1 MHGCEGNSTM
11 TNDETTIPQPVNY
24 IADEWCECETVHD
37 AWNVDP
43 NTREPVHRA
52 VTTAPGELE
61 RALQHA
67 ERVYDTGR
75 WDDGARQERAGAL
88 ERAAA
93 FIEAR
98 AEEIARTDSLTS
110 GAPISVTRKVAAFLP
125 ARIRSAASEL
135 LSIPRVQ
142 ALRAGGRDVRLHK
155 VPWGPAAILTPW
167 NGPSFIPAAKVVS
180 GIAAGCPVI
189 LKPSEHAPSSAQ
201 IIVECFVEAGL
212 PNGALQLVH
221 GAGEVGAA
229 LTSDPRIK
237 IVSFTGGPGA
247 GRAIAR
253 AAAEDFKVLQ
263 LELGGN
269 NPALVLEDAD
279 VDRAADGVL
288 DGMTKLNGQWCEGP
302 GKVLVHR
309 RLAIPLLE
317 ALTERASKLVVG
329 HSLDEDVEIGP
340 TSNAP
345 HFQTLRSRIEG
356 LRDLGASI
364 REPAQLPDLD
374 GFFLSPTIAADAD
387 PALATAELFGPVVS
401 LHAVDSDEEAL
412 RAANAHPSGLAAYVF
427 GADTDQA
434 IEVGSRVLAG
444 EVRVNGAKLADLGD
458 GSAQSFWGPAGIG
471 GHGPAESVRVFCGDR
486 VVGVD
491 SPDLPL

>member
-1 MHGCEGNSTM
+1 MASKDNR
-11 TNDETTIPQPVNY
+11 IPQPVNY
-24 IADEWCECETVHD
+24 IADDWSACEAVHD

-61 RALQHA
+61 RALHHA
-67 ERVYDTGR
+67 QRVYDIGR
-75 WDDGARQERAGAL
+75 WDDEARHERADVL
-88 ERAAA
+88 ERVAALL
-93 FIEAR
+93 EAR
-98 AEEIARTDSLTS
+98 VEDIARTDSLTS
-110 GAPISVTRKVAAFLP
+110 GAPISITRTAAAFLP
-125 ARIRSAASEL
+125 ARIRSAASDL
-135 LSIPRVQ
+135 LSIPRVT
-142 ALRAGGRDVRLHK
+142 ALEAGGRDVRLHK
-155 VPWGPAAILTPW
+155 VPWGAAAILTPW

-180 GIAAGCPVI
+180 AVAAGCPVV

-212 PNGALQLVH
+212 PSGALQLVH
-221 GAGEVGAA
+221 GAGDVGAA

-253 AAAEDFKVLQ
+253 AAAEDFTVLQ

-279 VDRAADGVL
+279 VEVAADGIL
-288 DGMTKLNGQWCEGP
+288 EGMTKLNGQWCEGP
-302 GKVLVHR
+302 GKVLAHR
-309 RLAIPLLE
+309 RLADPLLE
-317 ALTERASKLVVG
+317 ALTERIAKLVVG

-340 TSNAP
+340 LSNAP
-345 HFQTLRSRIEG
+345 HFQTLQGRIEG
-356 LRDLGASI
+356 LRDRGASI
-364 REPAQLPDLD
+364 HQPARLPGLD
-374 GFFLSPTIAADAD
+374 GFFLSPTIAVHAD
-387 PALATAELFGPVVS
+387 PAQATAELFGPVVS
-401 LHAVDSDEEAL
+401 LHPVDSDEEAL
-412 RAANAHPSGLAAYVF
+412 RTANATPSGLAAYVF
-427 GADTDQA
+427 GTDTGHA
-434 IEVGSRVLAG
+434 MEIGSRVLSG
-444 EVRVNGAKLADLGD
+444 EVRVNGAKLADLGED
-458 GSAQSFWGPAGIG
+458 SAQSFWGPAGIG

>member
-1 MHGCEGNSTM
+1 M
-11 TNDETTIPQPVNY
+11 TSKDNRIPQPVNY
-24 IADEWCECETVHD
+24 IADDWSECETVHD

-52 VTTAPGELE
+52 VTTAAGELE
-61 RALQHA
+61 RALHHA
-67 ERVYDTGR
+67 ERTYDIGR
-75 WDDGARQERAGAL
+75 WDDQARRERADVL
-88 ERAAA
+88 ERVAALL
-93 FIEAR
+93 ETR
-98 AEEIARTDSLTS
+98 VEDIARTDSLTS
-110 GAPISVTRKVAAFLP
+110 GAPISVTRKAASFLP
-125 ARIRSAASEL
+125 ARIRSAASDL
-135 LSIPRVQ
+135 LRIPHVT
-142 ALRAGGRDVRLHK
+142 ALEAGGRDVRLHK

-180 GIAAGCPVI
+180 AVAAGCPVV

-212 PNGALQLVH
+212 PAGALQLVH
-221 GAGEVGAA
+221 GAGDIGAA
-229 LTSDPRIK
+229 LTTDRRIK

-279 VDRAADGVL
+279 VEVAADGVL

-302 GKVLVHR
+302 GKVLAHR
-309 RLAIPLLE
+309 RLVGPLLE
-317 ALTERASKLVVG
+317 TLTERIAKLVVG

-340 TSNAP
+340 LSNAA
-345 HFQTLRSRIEG
+345 HFHTLQSRIEG
-356 LRDLGASI
+356 LRDLGATIHQSA
-364 REPAQLPDLD
+364 PLPDLD
-374 GFFLSPTIAADAD
+374 GFFLSPTIATDVN
-387 PALATAELFGPVVS
+387 PARATAELFGPVVS
-401 LHAVDSDEEAL
+401 LHPVDSDEEAL
-412 RAANAHPSGLAAYVF
+412 RTANATPSGLAAYVF
-427 GADTDQA
+427 GTDTGHA
-434 IEVGSRVLAG
+434 MEIGSRVLSG
-444 EVRVNGAKLADLGD
+444 EVRVNGAKLADLGE

-491 SPDLPL
+491 SPGLPL